1 MLTKLHKST
10 KIGLV
15 VIFLITG
22 FIIFSQTAVGQKLN
36 LPNDIVQT
44 VWNFIVPTDPD
55 FKACDYKD
63 GMILLVKPVATG
75 VGEGRYEAG
84 DIVEIRDGTKLCNQ
98 FGDRNPLSRL
108 ETVKLLPLY
117 YPAKLTKGQIA
128 DLMSSEVVT
137 EREVV
142 EGEEIEFEKTL
153 KMRKK
158 GIDYTTILNANEIEK
173 VSKLEDIKRLPVID
187 LNIIKEK
194 KSDQKAVVSMAD
206 YVPPE
211 KTNWQK
217 FVDIMRPTA
226 YALTATVVTVDT
238 GGTGDYASLNA
249 AVVAE
254 ARDLTVSDEQLTFEC
269 EASDGTADTTSVDVT
284 GYTTNSTHY
293 IKIWT
298 NPAGSD
304 RHDGVWDDTKYRLI
318 NTDSVS
324 YTRVLNVGANTDYTK
339 IIGLQMGVDSNAT
352 YWSNGVLFSYGSA
365 SPIFSHNILKGIYK
379 AGVGVEIPDYS
390 DALVYNNIIYGFNY
404 NSNAYGIKVGKTTSS
419 SYGYYYNN
427 TLYNNYYGMAASNIG
442 AYSIAKNNISFN
454 NTNIDYDIDWS
465 ASSDRNVSSDAT
477 AVGTT
482 VATGLTS
489 YGDYFEDYI
498 NKDFHLK
505 GTGLSLFGISGEDL
519 SGTFTDDVD
528 GDTRSAWDI
537 GADEYVAG
545 GGETPTAGASADK
558 VLKGGAIFKSGVIFR
573 E

>member
-15 VIFLITG
+15 VVFLITG
-22 FIIFSQTAVGQKLN
+22 FIVFSQTAVGQRLN
-36 LPNDIVQT
+36 FPNDVVQT
-44 VWNFIVPTDPD
+44 VWNFIVPVDPN

-63 GMILLVKPVATG
+63 GMIILVKPVATSAVG
-75 VGEGRYEAG
+75 VEGRFEAG

-98 FGDRNPLSRL
+98 FGDKNPLSRL

-217 FVDIMRPTA
+217 FVDLMRPTA

-254 ARDLTVSDEQLTFEC
+254 ARDLTVSD
-269 EASDGTADTTSVDVT
+269 
-284 GYTTNSTHY
+284 
-293 IKIWT
+293 
-298 NPAGSD
+298 
-304 RHDGVWDDTKYRLI
+304 
-318 NTDSVS
+318 DSS
-324 YTRVLNVGANTDYTK
+324 P
-339 IIGLQMGVDSNAT
+339 SNA
-352 YWSNGVLFSYGSA
+352 
-365 SPIFSHNILKGIYK
+365 K
-379 AGVGVEIPDYS
+379 
-390 DALVYNNIIYGFNY
+390 
-404 NSNAYGIKVGKTTSS
+404 
-419 SYGYYYNN
+419 
-427 TLYNNYYGMAASNIG
+427 
-442 AYSIAKNNISFN
+442 
-454 NTNIDYDIDWS
+454 
-465 ASSDRNVSSDAT
+465 R
-477 AVGTT
+477 
-482 VATGLTS
+482 
-489 YGDYFEDYI
+489 
-498 NKDFHLK
+498 
-505 GTGLSLFGISGEDL
+505 
-519 SGTFTDDVD
+519 
-528 GDTRSAWDI
+528 
-537 GADEYVAG
+537 
-545 GGETPTAGASADK
+545 
-558 VLKGGAIFKSGVIFR
+558 
-573 E
+573 